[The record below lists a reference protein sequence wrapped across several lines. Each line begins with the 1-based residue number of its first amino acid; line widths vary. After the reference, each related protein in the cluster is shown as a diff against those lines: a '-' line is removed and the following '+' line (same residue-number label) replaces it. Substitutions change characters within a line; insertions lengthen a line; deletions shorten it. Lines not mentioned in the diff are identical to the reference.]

1 VGRMALV
8 NGWRPTFRVGRINGG
23 DAQSTRYM
31 QPMHRDTGVRTNVT
45 YPLESVYPLASSV
58 DWLAFAP
65 NSRCT
70 RERAAN

>member
-45 YPLESVYPLASSV
+45 YPLESVYECIGECSFMAS
-58 DWLAFAP
+58 
-65 NSRCT
+65 
-70 RERAAN
+70 